1 MARKPTTRKR
11 VVSKSSSDGKQIDI
25 PCCPELVET
34 ECTDKIRFRYRLPF
48 NPQVGRQRVPV
59 DVTLMFEYERC
70 SCGLTPGDIQHTFSL
85 LPGEQVRLFTSDKS
99 SRWSFDKE
107 TSLSYRHE
115 RTSSE
120 SHLSFGF
127 ARAVSDLDIA
137 ETSSIDSS
145 FDESWAEGGGGASL
159 NLGFISI
166 GGGGGGGSYSADSS
180 RDFARNL
187 SRHAESS
194 SSYVAASVRASRSV
208 SMGEVETRTHA
219 EGESEQ
225 HFEAGTRRVSNE
237 NRCHAVN
244 YFVWQLMKK
253 QRIRWRLVAIETAAS
268 DPAAP
273 TTLTPR
279 PRAER
284 KIATTPQAVLAT
296 DIARV
301 QSAVPREE
309 AAVGIAANSNFAS
322 LAAIGRVN
330 LGGAT
335 LPPLDN
341 DIRAAAVKQV
351 KAELEKGGLVDD
363 DGNPTKNII
372 AELSWEHIELIPTGG
387 LMVKGCIDPCSV
399 CEPGREAAI
408 DLDVKNKALQNEL
421 LRKQI
426 ELLEKHK
433 DYRCCP
439 VGEAE
444 SDTTG

>member
-1 MARKPTTRKR
+1 MAKTPTASSRAM
-11 VVSKSSSDGKQIDI
+11 SKSDNDKKVDI

-48 NPQVGRQRVPV
+48 NPQIGRQRIPV

-137 ETSSIDSS
+137 ETSSVDSS

-159 NLGFISI
+159 NLGFISV
-166 GGGGGGGSYSADSS
+166 GGGGGGGSYSADAS

-208 SMGEVETRTHA
+208 AMGEVETRTHA

-237 NRCHAVN
+237 NDCHAVN

-253 QRIRWRLVAIETAAS
+253 QRIRWRLVAIETAAN

-273 TTLTPR
+273 TTLIPR
-279 PRAER
+279 PRPER

-296 DIARV
+296 DIARF
-301 QSAVPREE
+301 QAANPKE
-309 AAVGIAANSNFAS
+309 AATAEFAANSRFAS
-322 LAAIGRVN
+322 IAAISRIN
-330 LGGAT
+330 LNANAVPT
-335 LPPLDN
+335 LDN

-351 KAELEKGGLVDD
+351 KAELEKSGMIDD
-363 DGNPTKNII
+363 NGNPSKDII

-399 CEPGREAAI
+399 CEPAREQAI
-408 DLDVKNKALQNEL
+408 DLEVKNKALQNEL

-426 ELLEKHK
+426 DLLEKHA

-439 VGEAE
+439 FGEAE
-444 SDTTG
+444 PATS